1 MCFLS
6 VLRGEVSA
14 EDEHSCKMFT
24 QGKQVRSGIPRL
36 RSNTCT
42 AVPIRSSKYETG
54 LIPTRFPTRCRP
66 RHIAQTQVSPGVTQK
81 IRMLQPHS
89 TANILLTERGL
100 ELTGRASR
108 DKNAQGAEGELR
120 LHTPRRLRPPTW
132 RIQLQKISDQHAP
145 LTYGDAESAEIVSMR
160 PLRPRI

>member
-81 IRMLQPHS
+81 RFEPPLGVLWHLVVGALVVAARTWLHRCHNSAQSISQKIKSCPSHC
-89 TANILLTERGL
+89 TWG
-100 ELTGRASR
+100 ELCFALSYVQAQ
-108 DKNAQGAEGELR
+108 AQGG
-120 LHTPRRLRPPTW
+120 
-132 RIQLQKISDQHAP
+132 
-145 LTYGDAESAEIVSMR
+145 
-160 PLRPRI
+160 